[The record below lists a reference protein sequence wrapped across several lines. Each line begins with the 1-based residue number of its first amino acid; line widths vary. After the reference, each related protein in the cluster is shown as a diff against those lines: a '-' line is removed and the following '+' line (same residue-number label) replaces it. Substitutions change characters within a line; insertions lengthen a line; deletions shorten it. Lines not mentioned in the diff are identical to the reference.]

1 MLPVK
6 RYMHTIL
13 TCAGAVGLVVT
24 TVVAIKATP
33 KAYERIEQAKKEKGD
48 DLTKL
53 EVVKVAAPVYIP
65 TVLIGAGTLACM
77 FGANVLNK
85 RQQAALISAYTLID
99 NSYKEYKK
107 KLVEL
112 YGEEVHQ
119 NVVDA
124 IAAEKAEEMHITSD
138 CLCARCDMST
148 DDYSDPILFY
158 DEYNHRYFEAP
169 IEQVLMAEYH
179 INRNF
184 VLRGYTTLNE
194 FYEFLGIEQTNEGD
208 ALGWA
213 FEDELYWIDFNH
225 RKTVLDDDLE
235 CYIIETPYGPSS
247 DFLEYYY

>member
-6 RYMHTIL
+6 RYMPTIL

-33 KAYERIEQAKKEKGD
+33 KAYERIEKAKKEKGD

-53 EVVKVAAPVYIP
+53 ELVKAAAPVYVP
-65 TVLIGAGTLACM
+65 TILIGAGTLACM

-138 CLCARCDMST
+138 CLCAICDMST
-148 DDYSDPILFY
+148 EDYSDPILFY
-158 DEYNHRYFEAP
+158 DEYSHRYFEAP

-179 INRNF
+179 LNRNF

-194 FYEFLGIEQTNEGD
+194 FYEFLGIEQTKEGEV
-208 ALGWA
+208 LGWA
-213 FEDELYWIDFNH
+213 VEDEFYWIDFNH
-225 RKTVLDDDLE
+225 RKTILEDGLE

>member
-6 RYMHTIL
+6 RYMSTIL

-33 KAYERIEQAKKEKGD
+33 KAYEKIEQAKKEKGD

-53 EVVKVAAPVYIP
+53 EVVKAAAPVYVP
-65 TVLIGAGTLACM
+65 TILIGAGTLACM

-124 IAAEKAEEMHITSD
+124 IAAEKAEEMRITSD
-138 CLCARCDMST
+138 CLCAICDMST
-148 DDYSDPILFY
+148 EDYSDPILFY
-158 DEYNHRYFEAP
+158 DEYSHRYFEAP

-179 INRNF
+179 LNRNF

-194 FYEFLGIEQTNEGD
+194 FYEFLGIEQTKEGEV
-208 ALGWA
+208 LGWA
-213 FEDELYWIDFNH
+213 VEDEFYWIDFNH
-225 RKTVLDDDLE
+225 RKTILDDGLE

>member
-6 RYMHTIL
+6 RYIPTIL
-13 TCAGAVGLVVT
+13 TCVGAVGLVVT

-33 KAYERIEQAKKEKGD
+33 KAYEKIEQAKKEKGD

-53 EVVKVAAPVYIP
+53 EVVKAAAPVYVP
-65 TVLIGAGTLACM
+65 TILIGAGTLACM

-138 CLCARCDMST
+138 CLCAICDMST
-148 DDYSDPILFY
+148 EDYSDPILFY
-158 DEYNHRYFEAP
+158 DEYSHRYFEAP

-179 INRNF
+179 LNRNF

-194 FYEFLGIEQTNEGD
+194 FYEFLGIEQTKEGEV
-208 ALGWA
+208 LGWA
-213 FEDELYWIDFNH
+213 VEDEFYWIDFNH
-225 RKTVLDDDLE
+225 RKTILDDGLE